1 LAKEKFIF
9 MKRTY
14 LSLFTCAALLF
25 ASCSSSNK
33 ESATITTDNA
43 AAVSDAGQK
52 DVNDNESQPNVVKVA
67 VNSADHSTL
76 VKAVQ
81 AADLVNALSN
91 NGPFTVFAPN
101 NAAFDALPAGTLD
114 ELVKP
119 ENKSQLQDILYHNV
133 QVAVYKL
140 ENLSDGQVINM
151 FDGTP
156 ETIHI
161 VDGKY
166 KIGDANIVG
175 SVTASNGIVHVTDK
189 VLLPPSK

>member
-1 LAKEKFIF
+1 
-9 MKRTY
+9 MKNTY
-14 LSLFTCAALLF
+14 WLILTGAALLM
-25 ASCSSSNK
+25 ASCSSSNQ
-33 ESATITTDNA
+33 EATATTSDNT

-67 VNSADHSTL
+67 INSPDHSTL

-91 NGPFTVFAPN
+91 NGPFTVFAPT
-101 NAAFDALPAGTLD
+101 NAAFDALPKEVLD
-114 ELVKP
+114 DLLKK
-119 ENKSQLQDILYHNV
+119 ENQGKLQDVLYHNV

-140 ENLSDGQVINM
+140 ENLSDGQVISM

-166 KIGDANIVG
+166 KIGQANIVG
-175 SVTASNGIVHVTDK
+175 TVMASNGIVHVTDK
-189 VLLPPSK
+189 VLLPGTK